1 MACRSC
7 GSKNNV
13 EPRSFNDGSNTMQ
26 DLFNSGNYIPVKFV
40 GHNYTATIG
49 SPTGV
54 IVADG
59 LKSYGR
65 AANGDY
71 ILVHKTDVQAAPQK
85 FVLLE
90 KNSEGYNATLLKYGI
105 VEQVVRAVKPLKS
118 EKPKLEEVKVVDSV
132 FIPSNVPNDEAEVL
146 DVKEVEKP
154 ATKEELEDAGGEVL
168 SREQAIPMA
177 DFRDKYGYSHHM
189 QVQAKIK
196 SGELKSYRDEEE
208 GITYVYHYDN

>member
-90 KNSEGYNATLLKYGI
+90 KGSEGYNATLLKYGLTE
-105 VEQVVRAVKPLKS
+105 VETRTIKT
-118 EKPKLEEVKVVDSV
+118 VKVEKLKV
-132 FIPSNVPNDEAEVL
+132 EE
-146 DVKEVEKP
+146 VKEVESVKP
-154 ATKEELEDAGGEVL
+154 EEQAEVSDAKEVKQSVNKEDLEDAGGEVL

>member
-13 EPRSFNDGSNTMQ
+13 EPRSFSDGSNAMQ

-90 KNSEGYNATLLKYGI
+90 KGSEGYNATLLKYGLTE
-105 VEQVVRAVKPLKS
+105 VEARSVKVAKV
-118 EKPKLEEVKVVDSV
+118 EKVKIEEVKVVESV
-132 FIPSNVPNDEAEVL
+132 KPEEQAIVI

-168 SREQAIPMA
+168 SREQAIPMV

-196 SGELKSYRDEEE
+196 SGELKSYRDEDE

>member
-13 EPRSFNDGSNTMQ
+13 EPRSFSDGSNAMQ

-59 LKSYGR
+59 LKNYGR

-90 KNSEGYNATLLKYGI
+90 KGSEGYNATLLKYGLTE
-105 VEQVVRAVKPLKS
+105 VEARSVKAVKV
-118 EKPKLEEVKVVDSV
+118 EKPKVEEVKIVESV
-132 FIPSNVPNDEAEVL
+132 KPEVK
-146 DVKEVEKP
+146 DVKEVVKP
-154 ATKEELEDAGGEVL
+154 ATKEELEDVGGELL